1 MRLLA
6 RIRKRCHFETAT
18 KVNAQV
24 VCITKPS
31 PVAAPFV
38 CSSLPVSLFSA
49 AVCIWRQTMKIFSVF
64 HSPELQLS
72 ERINIYNIHLIA
84 GENPMAFFQWF
95 RVMLSMSTLFAYCY
109 IQNVT
114 ATFDMF
120 FCWHLFSLLFYVNK
134 VLWDPGI
141 LLLPLLYTVQSLPKV
156 KWPLRE
162 WKNRF
167 DMQTW

>member
-1 MRLLA
+1 MQVLCISRLLSDL
-6 RIRKRCHFETAT
+6 RKLFYLLWSATYVHFFLLALFWDTPTFMQMRFLAGSWKKCHFETAI

-38 CSSLPVSLFSA
+38 SSLPVSLFLSSLQA
-49 AVCIWRQTMKIFSVF
+49 DHEHIFSF
-64 HSPELQLS
+64 SQSWATAFREDKH
-72 ERINIYNIHLIA
+72 NIHLIA

-95 RVMLSMSTLFAYCY
+95 EVMLSMSTFFAYCY

-120 FCWHLFSLLFYVNK
+120 LLTFV
-134 VLWDPGI
+134 
-141 LLLPLLYTVQSLPKV
+141 
-156 KWPLRE
+156 
-162 WKNRF
+162 
-167 DMQTW
+167 